1 MYFNGLDHLTLHK
14 NRLDLFPDPSQ
25 YSQPESWDKRK
36 FQGKCLKGRDSIV
49 LGDQQGRL
57 SQGSSSLN
65 PLTLQ
70 GKLYRGSGPLTL
82 WGIGVHSGPGDLH
95 PQSLVK

>member
-1 MYFNGLDHLTLHK
+1 MDKVETDMKRLVYF
-14 NRLDLFPDPSQ
+14 
-25 YSQPESWDKRK
+25 Y
-36 FQGKCLKGRDSIV
+36 QGKCVKGRDSIV
-49 LGDQQGRL
+49 LGDQRG
-57 SQGSSSLN
+57 GCPSSLN

-95 PQSLVK
+95 PQSLVKLSLSK